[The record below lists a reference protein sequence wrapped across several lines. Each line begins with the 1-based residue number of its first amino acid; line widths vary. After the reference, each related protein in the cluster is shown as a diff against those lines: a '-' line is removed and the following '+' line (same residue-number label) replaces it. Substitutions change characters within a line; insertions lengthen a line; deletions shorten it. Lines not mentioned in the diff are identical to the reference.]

1 MANSEFEEAVIR
13 KTVTLHYSELKSI
26 YSGLECLTQGLN
38 KCSPIVETEQKPVD
52 KELKSVLL
60 GLAWRSVDSLRMAV
74 VALEMGYY
82 QQGLALVRI
91 SEEDCLTAT
100 DAITHPPTLKALLYG
115 EGKIGKGDLRYSEMA
130 KRMSVDYRNTW
141 QEIYGFLSEY
151 AAHPRHKS
159 LKGLA
164 RIGPNGE
171 SIFRAGYDEQSA
183 IELLRHIARGYVK
196 AVETIIWVMI
206 APTNEPLD
214 SAVERVKRG
223 AWGNRTFSV
232 VATLRTLLH
241 HLQ

>member
-1 MANSEFEEAVIR
+1 MANSQFEKAVIK
-13 KTVTLHYSELKSI
+13 KTLDLHYSALKTI
-26 YSGLECLTQGLN
+26 YSGLDCLTQGLN
-38 KCSPIVETEQKPVD
+38 ECASIVEKEEIQAD

-115 EGKIGKGDLRYSEMA
+115 EGKIGKGDLRYSEIA
-130 KRMSVDYRNTW
+130 KRMSVDYRKTW
-141 QEIYGFLSEY
+141 EEIYGFLSKCG
-151 AAHPRHKS
+151 AHPRYES
-159 LKGLA
+159 LKGLS
-164 RIGPNGE
+164 RINPKGE

-183 IELLRHIARGYVK
+183 NELLRFIARGCVK

-214 SAVERVKRG
+214 SAVERAMGGDWGKR
-223 AWGNRTFSV
+223 TLSV
-232 VATLRTLLH
+232 TATLRTLLC
-241 HLQ
+241 HLP